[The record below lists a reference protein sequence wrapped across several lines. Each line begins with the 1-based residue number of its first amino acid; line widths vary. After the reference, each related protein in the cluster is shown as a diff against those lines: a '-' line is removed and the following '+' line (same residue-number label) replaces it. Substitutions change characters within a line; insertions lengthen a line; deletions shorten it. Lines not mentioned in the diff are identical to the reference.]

1 MRYGDIKLVEYQDL
15 RKAKDQI
22 IRTISGLD
30 ASNQQQAE
38 ILDRVWKVLNR
49 DDVKEKA
56 MIKLKV

>member
-49 DDVKEKA
+49 DDVKEKVRK
-56 MIKLKV
+56 IRY